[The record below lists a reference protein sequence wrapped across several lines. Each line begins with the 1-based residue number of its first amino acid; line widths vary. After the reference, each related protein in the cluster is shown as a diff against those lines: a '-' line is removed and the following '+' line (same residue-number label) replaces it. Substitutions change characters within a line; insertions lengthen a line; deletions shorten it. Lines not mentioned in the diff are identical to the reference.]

1 MRSQAADSALA
12 RQGAVDPAT
21 IELQAALLNRTSQQE
36 RHQLRLGG
44 QLLEYTLKRSARRKS
59 IGMRVDRHGLTVAA
73 PLRASLSSI
82 HDILGQHAEWILAKL
97 ATRPTPPSAEDLSD
111 GTVVRLLGEPLQ
123 LVLLPA
129 AKVRISLQQPE
140 LWLSMPHPHER
151 EHIAQA
157 LERWLR
163 QQARSHFL
171 SRMQA
176 LAPLMQVQP
185 SKMLLSGARTRWG
198 SCNSKGEIRLN
209 WRLVQAPGHLIDYVI
224 IHELAHLHEM
234 NHSPRFWAHVAKL
247 YPDYRAARAELR
259 HNGGD
264 YHLI

>member
-1 MRSQAADSALA
+1 MPEPQ
-12 RQGAVDPAT
+12 T
-21 IELQAALLNRTSQQE
+21 ALLKHAAQQE
-36 RHQLRLGG
+36 HHQLRLGG

-82 HDILGQHAEWILAKL
+82 HDILGRHAEWILAKL
-97 ATRPTPPSAEDLSD
+97 ANRPPPPEATPLTD
-111 GTVVRLLGEPLQ
+111 GSTVRFLGEALQ

-129 AKVRISLQQPE
+129 TKVRVSLQQPE
-140 LWLSMPHPHER
+140 LWLSLPQPHDR
-151 EHIAQA
+151 EQIAHA

-171 SRMQA
+171 ARLQV

-185 SKMLLSGARTRWG
+185 AKMLLSGARTRWG

-209 WRLVQAPGHLIDYVI
+209 WRLVQAPAHLIDYVI